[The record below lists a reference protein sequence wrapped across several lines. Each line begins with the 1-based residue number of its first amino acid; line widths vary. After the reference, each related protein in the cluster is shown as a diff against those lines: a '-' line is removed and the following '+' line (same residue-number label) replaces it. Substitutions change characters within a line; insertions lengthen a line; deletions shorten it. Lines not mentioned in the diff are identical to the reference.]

1 MRVLEL
7 SIGRPNHATIVSL
20 KGEFD
25 ISEVSRVQRELRSAE
40 ASHPSLV
47 VIDLRELT
55 FIDSSGLRLVIEADL
70 RGRSEGRRVVVVP
83 GPEQVH
89 RIFLVALLDKHLEF
103 VEDPDS
109 LTGPDE
115 ARG

>member
-1 MRVLEL
+1 MLDL
-7 SIGRPNHATIVSL
+7 SIDRQGPATMVSL
-20 KGEFD
+20 KGELD
-25 ISEVSRVQRELRSAE
+25 ISEVNRVQQELLSAE
-40 ASHPSLV
+40 AAHPPVL

-70 RGRSEGRRVVVVP
+70 RGRREGRRLVVVP

-89 RIFLVALLDKHLEF
+89 RIFLVALLDKRLEF
-103 VEDPDS
+103 VDDPATLPS
-109 LTGPDE
+109 ADE